1 MDCTITL
8 ALKLHSIVP
17 HNGTCERVFSVLG
30 WYSGKRR
37 KRCNDNCDEVINL
50 DGVNDSYLIIITEII
65 GLNSSLGRLLIN
77 NNIYQVKFMKKNDIN
92 HGDANFDIGGLLDNH
107 DLDQ

>member
-1 MDCTITL
+1 MEHVKEC
-8 ALKLHSIVP
+8 
-17 HNGTCERVFSVLG
+17 FQ
-30 WYSGKRR
+30 
-37 KRCNDNCDEVINL
+37 CNDNCDEVINL

-65 GLNSSLGRLLIN
+65 GLNSSLGRLLTN